1 LYNYTLKLNPSV
13 EQQREL
19 EKRFRMAT
27 DIYRKTL
34 FEIFKRVRNQKK
46 DPLYKKAYKLPKG
59 KERNEL
65 LKTLDTK
72 HGLTGWQTFYKFA
85 NNYRNSR
92 QFDLHIPSTAACKLG
107 RRAWDAY
114 SKVKFGAGASKRVNV
129 PKMIDSF
136 EGGKGDGLR
145 IREGQLVFS
154 KKTHRMRIPIQFRN
168 TEYESWVLRDNLKFI
183 RLLRREENF
192 RVQYYI
198 QLIVDGTP
206 PNTHYRS
213 SATGTVGI
221 DIGTSTVAIV
231 SDQKAT
237 LQELAPTID
246 RQADKLTRLQRKLD
260 RQRRANNPNNYNED
274 GTVKAGTKH
283 WVESKR
289 QRKTR
294 ETIANIQRKQAMTR
308 KLSHNAQTN
317 EVLQQ
322 GDTFIVEKMNFKGL
336 QARAKETTVSETT
349 GRFKRKKRF
358 GKSIAHRAPASWVST
373 LSYKAAYAGKTFI
386 EADTYALK
394 ASQYDHTT
402 GEYTKHSLSTR
413 VKQVGDATVQRDLYS
428 AFLLSCVND
437 AGNEIVQEDATRK
450 FPRFLQHQK
459 DAMNQLESN
468 LQSTGV
474 KHWK

>member
-1 LYNYTLKLNPSV
+1 MHSYTLKLNPSK
-13 EQQREL
+13 EQRKEL

-27 DIYRKTL
+27 DIYRNTL
-34 FEIFKRVRNQKK
+34 FEIFKRVRKQKK
-46 DPLYKKAYKLPKG
+46 DPLYKQAYKLPKG
-59 KERNEL
+59 KERNAI
-65 LKTLDTK
+65 LKTLDKKYGTDN
-72 HGLTGWQTFYKFA
+72 WQLFTAIA
-85 NNYRNSR
+85 NNYRKAR
-92 QFDLHIPSTAACKLG
+92 HYDLHIPSTTACKLG
-107 RRAWDAY
+107 RRAYDTYA
-114 SKVKFGAGASKRVNV
+114 KVKFGDAKRVNV
-129 PKMIDSF
+129 PEMIDSF
-136 EGGKGDGLR
+136 EGGKRDGLR
-145 IREGQLVFS
+145 ICDGQFVLS
-154 KKTHRMRIPIQFRN
+154 KKTHRMFIPIQFRN
-168 TEYESWVLRDNLKFI
+168 SEYEAWVLRDSLRCV

-192 RVQYYI
+192 RTQYYI
-198 QLIVDGTP
+198 QLVLDGTP
-206 PNTHYRS
+206 PNKNYRS
-213 SATGTVGI
+213 STTGTVGI

-231 SDQKAT
+231 SDTKAT

-246 RQADKLTRLQRKLD
+246 RQENELARLQRKLD
-260 RQRRANNPNNYNED
+260 RQRRANNPDNYNED
-274 GTVKAGTKH
+274 GTIKPGPKR

-317 EVLQQ
+317 EVLQL
-322 GDTFIVEKMNFKGL
+322 GDTFIVEKMNFAGL
-336 QARAKETTVSETT
+336 QARAKETIVSETT

-373 LSYKAAYAGKTFI
+373 LAYKAAYAGKTFI

-413 VKQVGDATVQRDLYS
+413 VKQVGASTVQRDLYS

-437 AGNEIVQEDATRK
+437 AGNEIVQDTATRK
-450 FPRFLQHQK
+450 FQQFLKQQE
-459 DAMNQLESN
+459 DAMQQLEST

>member
-1 LYNYTLKLNPSV
+1 MYNYTLKLNPSV

-19 EKRFRMAT
+19 EKRFRIAT
-27 DIYRKTL
+27 DIYRKSL
-34 FEIFKRVRNQKK
+34 FEIFRRVRNLKK
-46 DPLYKKAYKLPKG
+46 DPLYKHAYNLPKG
-59 KERNEL
+59 KERNEI
-65 LKTLDTK
+65 LKELDK
-72 HGLTGWQTFYKFA
+72 KYEMSGWYSIRSFA
-85 NNYRNSR
+85 NEYRNTR
-92 QFDLHIPSTAACKLG
+92 HYDLHIPSICACNLG
-107 RRAWDAY
+107 RRAYDAY
-114 SKVKFGAGASKRVNV
+114 AKVRFGTSKRVNV

-136 EGGKGDGLR
+136 EGGPGNGLR
-145 IREGQLVFS
+145 VRNGHLELS
-154 KKTHRMRIPIQFRN
+154 KKTYRMHIPVQFRN
-168 TEYESWVLRDNLKFI
+168 SEYEDNLKFV

-198 QLIVDGTP
+198 QLVIDGTP
-206 PNTHYRS
+206 PNTHYRG

-231 SDQKAT
+231 SDTKAT
-237 LQELAPTID
+237 LQELAPNID
-246 RQADKLTRLQRKLD
+246 RQADELTRLQRKLD

-274 GTVKAGTKH
+274 GTIKAGPKR

-317 EVLQQ
+317 EVLQL
-322 GDTFIVEKMNFKGL
+322 GDTLIVEKMNFKGL

-373 LSYKAAYAGKTFI
+373 LAYKAAYAGKTFI

-413 VKQVGDATVQRDLYS
+413 VKQVGESTVQRDLYS

-437 AGNEIVQEDATRK
+437 AGNEIIQDVATQK
-450 FPRFLQHQK
+450 FPQFLQHQE
-459 DAMNQLESN
+459 DAMQQLESN

>member
-1 LYNYTLKLNPSV
+1 MYNYTLKLKPSV
-13 EQQREL
+13 AQQQEI

-27 DIYRKTL
+27 DIYRNTL
-34 FEIFKRVRNQKK
+34 FEIFKRVRKQKK
-46 DPLYKKAYKLPKG
+46 DPLYKQAYKRPKG
-59 KERNEL
+59 KERNEIL
-65 LKTLDTK
+65 SALDK
-72 HGLTGWQTFYKFA
+72 KYKIYSWHPFTTFA
-85 NNYRNSR
+85 NNYRKAR
-92 QFDLHIPSTAACKLG
+92 HYDLHIPSTTACKLG
-107 RRAWDAY
+107 HRAYDTYA
-114 SKVKFGAGASKRVNV
+114 KVKFGNAKRVNV

-136 EGGKGDGLR
+136 EGGNGEGLR
-145 IREGQLVFS
+145 IRNGQLEFS

-168 TEYESWVLRDNLKFI
+168 TEYEAWVLRDNLKFI

-198 QLIVDGTP
+198 QLVIDGTP
-206 PNTHYRS
+206 PNTYYRS

-231 SDQKAT
+231 SDTKAT
-237 LQELAPTID
+237 LQELAPNID
-246 RQADKLTRLQRKLD
+246 RQADELRRLRRKLD
-260 RQRRANNPNNYNED
+260 RQRRANNPDNYNAD
-274 GTVKAGTKH
+274 GTIKAGPKR
-283 WVESKR
+283 WVESNR

-294 ETIANIQRKQAMTR
+294 ETIANIHRKQAMTR

-317 EVLQQ
+317 EVLQL
-322 GDTFIVEKMNFKGL
+322 GDTFVVEKMNFKGL
-336 QARAKETTVSETT
+336 QARTKETTVSETT

-373 LSYKAAYAGKTFI
+373 LAYKAAYAGKTFI
-386 EADTYALK
+386 EADTYTLK

-459 DAMNQLESN
+459 DAMNRLESN

>member
-1 LYNYTLKLNPSV
+1 MYNYTLKLNPST
-13 EQQREL
+13 EQQKEL

-27 DIYRKTL
+27 DIYRKSL
-34 FEIFKRVRNQKK
+34 FEIFRRVRNLKK

-59 KERNEL
+59 KERNEI
-65 LKTLDTK
+65 LKTLDK
-72 HGLTGWQTFYKFA
+72 KYEMNHWHSIRSFA
-85 NNYRNSR
+85 NNYRNAR
-92 QFDLHIPSTAACKLG
+92 HYDLRIPSTSACNLG
-107 RRAWDAY
+107 RRAYDAY
-114 SKVKFGAGASKRVNV
+114 AKVKFGTSKRVIV

-145 IREGQLVFS
+145 IRDGQLVFS
-154 KKTHRMRIPIQFRN
+154 KKTHRMFIPIQFRN
-168 TEYESWVLRDNLKFI
+168 SEYEAWVLQDNLKFI

-198 QLIVDGTP
+198 QLVIDGTP

-231 SDQKAT
+231 SDTKAT

-246 RQADKLTRLQRKLD
+246 KQENELARLQRKLD

-274 GTVKAGTKH
+274 GTVKAGPKR
-283 WVESKR
+283 WVESNR

-294 ETIANIQRKQAMTR
+294 EMIANIHRKQAMTR

-317 EVLQQ
+317 EVLQL

-373 LSYKAAYAGKTFI
+373 LAYKAAYAGKTFI

-394 ASQYDHTT
+394 ASQYDHTS

-413 VKQVGDATVQRDLYS
+413 VKQVGENTVQRDLYS

-437 AGNEIVQEDATRK
+437 AGNEIMQDVTTQK
-450 FPRFLQHQK
+450 FPLFLQHQE
-459 DAMNQLESN
+459 DAMQQLEST
-468 LQSTGV
+468 LQSTGA

>member
-1 LYNYTLKLNPSV
+1 MS
-13 EQQREL
+13 
-19 EKRFRMAT
+19 
-27 DIYRKTL
+27 
-34 FEIFKRVRNQKK
+34 IFQKK
-46 DPLYKKAYKLPKG
+46 
-59 KERNEL
+59 
-65 LKTLDTK
+65 T
-72 HGLTGWQTFYKFA
+72 
-85 NNYRNSR
+85 
-92 QFDLHIPSTAACKLG
+92 
-107 RRAWDAY
+107 
-114 SKVKFGAGASKRVNV
+114 
-129 PKMIDSF
+129 IDSF
-136 EGGKGDGLR
+136 EGGKGNGLR
-145 IREGQLVFS
+145 IRNGHLEFS
-154 KKTHRMRIPIQFRN
+154 KKTYRMRIPIRFQN
-168 TEYESWVLRDNLKFI
+168 SEYESWVLQDNLKFV

-192 RVQYYI
+192 RTQYYI
-198 QLIVDGTP
+198 QLVVDGTP

-213 SATGTVGI
+213 SATGSVGI

-231 SDQKAT
+231 SDTKAT
-237 LQELAPTID
+237 LRELAPTID
-246 RQADKLTRLQRKLD
+246 RQADELTHLQRKLD

-274 GTVKAGTKH
+274 GTVKAGPKR

-294 ETIANIQRKQAMTR
+294 ETIANIHRKQSMTR
-308 KLSHNAQTN
+308 KLSHNTQTN

-336 QARAKETTVSETT
+336 QARAKEATISETT

-373 LSYKAAYAGKTFI
+373 LAYKAAYAGKTFI

-402 GEYTKHSLSTR
+402 GEYTKHSLGTR
-413 VKQVGDATVQRDLYS
+413 VKQVGDKTVQRDLYS

-437 AGNEIVQEDATRK
+437 AGNEIMQDTAVRKFPQFLKQQEDAM
-450 FPRFLQHQK
+450 Q
-459 DAMNQLESN
+459 QLESN

>member
-1 LYNYTLKLNPSV
+1 MYNYTLKLNPST
-13 EQQREL
+13 EQQKEL

-34 FEIFKRVRNQKK
+34 FEIFKRVRNLKK

-59 KERNEL
+59 KERNEI
-65 LKTLDTK
+65 LKTLDKKYEINSWHSFVT
-72 HGLTGWQTFYKFA
+72 FA
-85 NNYRNSR
+85 NNYRNAR
-92 QFDLHIPSTAACKLG
+92 QYDLHIPSICACKLG
-107 RRAWDAY
+107 RRAYDTYA
-114 SKVKFGAGASKRVNV
+114 KVKFGDAKRVNV
-129 PKMIDSF
+129 PKRIDSF
-136 EGGKGDGLR
+136 EGGPGNGLR
-145 IREGQLVFS
+145 IRNGHLEFS
-154 KKTHRMRIPIQFRN
+154 KKTYRMHIPVQFRN
-168 TEYESWVLRDNLKFI
+168 SEYEAWVLQDNLKFV

-198 QLIVDGTP
+198 QLVVDGTP

-213 SATGTVGI
+213 SATGAVGI

-231 SDQKAT
+231 SDTKAT

-246 RQADKLTRLQRKLD
+246 RQADELTRLQRKLD
-260 RQRRANNPNNYNED
+260 RQRRANNPNNYNAD
-274 GTVKAGTKH
+274 GTIKAGPKR

-294 ETIANIQRKQAMTR
+294 EMIANIQRKQAMTR

-317 EVLQQ
+317 EVLQL
-322 GDTFIVEKMNFKGL
+322 GDTFVVEKMNFKGL

-373 LSYKAAYAGKTFI
+373 LAYKAAYAGKTFI

-413 VKQVGDATVQRDLYS
+413 VKQVGESTVQRDLYS

-437 AGNEIVQEDATRK
+437 AGNEVVQDTATRK
-450 FPRFLQHQK
+450 FPHFLKQQE
-459 DAMNQLESN
+459 DAMNQLTSI

>member
-1 LYNYTLKLNPSV
+1 MYSYTLKLNPST

-27 DIYRKTL
+27 DIYRNSL

-59 KERNEL
+59 KERNEI
-65 LKTLDTK
+65 LKELDK
-72 HGLTGWQTFYKFA
+72 KYDMNSWQLFA
-85 NNYRNSR
+85 ALANKYRNAR
-92 QFDLHIPSTAACKLG
+92 HYDLHIPSTSACKLG
-107 RRAWDAY
+107 RRAYESYAR
-114 SKVKFGAGASKRVNV
+114 VKFGAAKRVNV
-129 PKMIDSF
+129 PRMIDSF
-136 EGGKGDGLR
+136 EGGQKNGLR
-145 IREGQLVFS
+145 VRDGQLVLS
-154 KKTHRMRIPIQFRN
+154 KSTHRMFIPILFRN
-168 TEYESWVLRDNLKFI
+168 TEYEAWVLRDSLRCV

-192 RVQYYI
+192 RTQYYI
-198 QLIVDGTP
+198 QLVMEGTP

-213 SATGTVGI
+213 SATGAVGI

-231 SDQKAT
+231 SDAKAI
-237 LQELAPTID
+237 LQELAPNID
-246 RQADKLTRLQRKLD
+246 KRANELTRLQRKLD

-274 GTVKAGTKH
+274 GTVKAGPKR

-373 LSYKAAYAGKTFI
+373 LAYKAAYAGKTFI

-459 DAMNQLESN
+459 DAMNRLESN

>member
-1 LYNYTLKLNPSV
+1 MYDYTLKLNPSV
-13 EQQREL
+13 AQQREL

-27 DIYRKTL
+27 DIYRTTL
-34 FEIFKRVRNQKK
+34 FEIFKRVRKQKK
-46 DPLYKKAYKLPKG
+46 DPLYKQAYKLPKG
-59 KERNEL
+59 KERNTI
-65 LKTLDTK
+65 LKTLDEK
-72 HGLTGWQTFYKFA
+72 YDLKGWHSFYSFA
-85 NNYRNSR
+85 NNYRNAR
-92 QFDLHIPSTAACKLG
+92 HYDLHIPSTSAAKLG

-114 SKVKFGAGASKRVNV
+114 SKVKFGSSKHVNI

-136 EGGKGDGLR
+136 EGGSGDGLR
-145 IREGQLVFS
+145 IRNGQLVFS
-154 KKTHRMRIPIQFRN
+154 KKTHRMFIPIQFRN
-168 TEYESWVLRDNLKFI
+168 TEYEAWALRDNLKFI

-198 QLIVDGTP
+198 QLVLDGTP
-206 PNTHYRS
+206 PNKHYLS
-213 SATGTVGI
+213 STTGTVGI

-231 SDQKAT
+231 SDTKAI

-246 RQADKLTRLQRKLD
+246 RQEHELARLQRKLD
-260 RQRRANNPNNYNED
+260 RQRRANNPDNYNED
-274 GTVKAGTKH
+274 GTIKPGPKR

-294 ETIANIQRKQAMTR
+294 EKIANIQRKQAMTR

-322 GDTFIVEKMNFKGL
+322 GDTFIVETMNFKGL

-358 GKSIAHRAPASWVST
+358 GKSIMHRAPASWVST
-373 LSYKAAYAGKTFI
+373 LAYKAAYAGKTFI
-386 EADTYALK
+386 EADTYTLK

-402 GEYTKHSLSTR
+402 GGYTKHSLSTR
-413 VKQVGDATVQRDLYS
+413 VKQVGESTVQRDLYS

-437 AGNEIVQEDATRK
+437 AGNEIAQDVATQK
-450 FPRFLQHQK
+450 FPQFLHHQE

>member
-1 LYNYTLKLNPSV
+1 MYNYTLKLNPST
-13 EQQREL
+13 EQQKEL

-27 DIYRKTL
+27 DIYRKSL
-34 FEIFKRVRNQKK
+34 FEIFKRVRNIKK

-59 KERNEL
+59 KERNKL
-65 LKTLDTK
+65 LATLDK
-72 HGLTGWQTFYKFA
+72 KYGMNSWQLFTAFA
-85 NNYRNSR
+85 NNYRKAR
-92 QFDLHIPSTAACKLG
+92 HYDLHIPSTTAYKLG
-107 RRAWDAY
+107 IRAYDAY
-114 SKVKFGAGASKRVNV
+114 AKVKFGTSKRVNI

-145 IREGQLVFS
+145 IRDGLLVFS
-154 KKTHRMRIPIQFRN
+154 KKTHRMRIPIQFQN
-168 TEYESWVLRDNLKFI
+168 SEYEAWVLQDNLKFI

-198 QLIVDGTP
+198 QLVIDGTP
-206 PNTHYRS
+206 PNTHYRNS
-213 SATGTVGI
+213 TTGAVGI

-231 SDQKAT
+231 SDTKAT
-237 LQELAPTID
+237 LQELAPNID
-246 RQADKLTRLQRKLD
+246 KQVDELTRLQRKLD
-260 RQRRANNPNNYNED
+260 RQRRANNPDNYNED
-274 GTVKAGTKH
+274 GTVKAGPKR

-294 ETIANIQRKQAMTR
+294 EAIANIHRKQAMTR

-317 EVLQQ
+317 EVLQL
-322 GDTFIVEKMNFKGL
+322 GDTFVVEKMNFKGL
-336 QARAKETTVSETT
+336 QARVKETTVSETT
-349 GRFKRKKRF
+349 GHFKCKKRF

-373 LSYKAAYAGKTFI
+373 LAYKAAYAGKTFI

-413 VKQVGDATVQRDLYS
+413 VKQVGESTVQRDLYS

-437 AGNEIVQEDATRK
+437 AGNEIVQDVAIQKFPQFLKQQEDAM
-450 FPRFLQHQK
+450 Q
-459 DAMNQLESN
+459 QLESN